1 MRVGLVSKDAAKVH
15 LKSLSDQD
23 RYTRFCTNIKDDQI
37 DKYVDSAKGVFYGV
51 FCVGDNWVDRC
62 VCLMHFVPDHKS
74 KEAEIALS
82 TLPDYRGNGYA
93 KKLLTGGI
101 FMANAYLM
109 EKVVMSGL
117 SSNKAIVVLAKSCG
131 LEVEHECGEFMGER
145 GTAVSLFNTL
155 AENNIKMF
163 KILCWNS

>member
-1 MRVGLVSKDAAKVH
+1 MIKTLFYKLVIMIFVFPVLVFSTALCFLILLATIGALWLCVPFMKVP
-15 LKSLSDQD
+15 
-23 RYTRFCTNIKDDQI
+23 YDQI
-37 DKYVDSAKGVFYGV
+37 DNYVDSATGVFYGV

-117 SSNKAIVVLAKSCG
+117 SSNKAIVVLA
-131 LEVEHECGEFMGER
+131 
-145 GTAVSLFNTL
+145 
-155 AENNIKMF
+155 
-163 KILCWNS
+163 